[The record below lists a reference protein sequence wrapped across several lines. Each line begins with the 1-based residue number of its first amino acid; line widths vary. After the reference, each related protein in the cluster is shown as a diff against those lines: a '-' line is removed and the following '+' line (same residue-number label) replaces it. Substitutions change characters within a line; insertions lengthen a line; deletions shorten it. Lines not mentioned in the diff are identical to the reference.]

1 MKALTESVPELE
13 TAPVNAIPRVLLAC
27 ALFTG
32 AGCAGPAPVTPA
44 PAATTSAPGFGGTDR
59 SWIEINIAMDEE
71 LLPLLDLVDDDSD
84 LVDVVAQVREF
95 TEAELSEL
103 RRLHDEAGLPRE
115 NPHKG
120 MPMPGMVMP
129 SQVSAAALLRGEE
142 FDTALREHLR
152 AHLEQ
157 SRKLAESERAAG
169 QEPRT
174 IALAARIS
182 GTRHSALNLL

>member
-13 TAPVNAIPRVLLAC
+13 TARVFAIPRILLAC
-27 ALFTG
+27 ALLTG
-32 AGCAGPAPVTPA
+32 AGCAGPTPVSPAPVSTTP
-44 PAATTSAPGFGGTDR
+44 SASFGGTDR

-71 LLPLLDLVDDDSD
+71 LLPLLDLVGAGSG
-84 LVDVVAQVREF
+84 LAEVVAQVRAF
-95 TEAELSEL
+95 TEAELTEL
-103 RRLHDEAGLPRE
+103 RRLHAEAGLPRE

-129 SQVSAAALLRGEE
+129 SQVAAAAALRGEE

-157 SRKLAESERAAG
+157 SRKLAESERTAG

-174 IALAARIS
+174 IALAVRIS
-182 GTRHSALNLL
+182 GTRQSALNLL

>member
-1 MKALTESVPELE
+1 
-13 TAPVNAIPRVLLAC
+13 VNAIPRILLAC
-27 ALFTG
+27 ALLGG
-32 AGCAGPAPVTPA
+32 AGCAGPAPVAPA
-44 PAATTSAPGFGGTDR
+44 PVGSTSSSTFGGTDR

-71 LLPLLDLVDDDSD
+71 LLPLLDLVGEESD
-84 LVDVVAQVREF
+84 LFDIAAQVKES
-95 TEAELSEL
+95 TEAELTEL
-103 RRLHDEAGLPRE
+103 RRLHDEAGLPAE

-129 SQVSAAALLRGEE
+129 SQVAAASSLRGKE
-142 FDTALREHLR
+142 FDTVLREHLR

-174 IALAARIS
+174 IALAVRIS
-182 GTRHSALNLL
+182 GTRQSALNLL

>member
-1 MKALTESVPELE
+1 MTESVPELE
-13 TAPVNAIPRVLLAC
+13 TARVFAIPRILLAC
-27 ALFTG
+27 ALLTG
-32 AGCAGPAPVTPA
+32 AGCAGPTPVSPVPVSTTP
-44 PAATTSAPGFGGTDR
+44 SASFGGTDR

-71 LLPLLDLVDDDSD
+71 LLPLLDLVGAGSG
-84 LVDVVAQVREF
+84 LADVVAQVREF
-95 TEAELSEL
+95 TEAELTEL
-103 RRLHDEAGLPRE
+103 RRLHAEAGLPRE

-129 SQVSAAALLRGEE
+129 SQVAAAAALRGKE
-142 FDTALREHLR
+142 FDTVLREHLR

-157 SRKLAESERAAG
+157 SRKLAESERSAG

-182 GTRHSALNLL
+182 GTRQSALNLL